1 VTEPLIVT
9 PFDNLRFLAVDDD
22 RAVLELVDA
31 LLRSAGVGSVIKSVS
46 GLGALNILA
55 DQRKRADCII
65 CDHSMPNMTGLE
77 LLRDIRAGKYDYV
90 PRAIHFI
97 MITAHGQE
105 AVVRAAISLDV
116 SGYIVKPISKD
127 SLTKAIHRAFGRP
140 PLALKTSDVYAGVA
154 MPPDP

>member
-1 VTEPLIVT
+1 MSEPLIVT
-9 PFDNLRFLAVDDD
+9 PFDKLRFLAIDDD

-31 LLRSAGVGSVIKSVS
+31 MLRSAGVGSVIKSAS
-46 GLGALNILA
+46 ALGALNILA

-65 CDHSMPNMTGLE
+65 CDHSMPNTTGLE
-77 LLRDIRAGKYDYV
+77 LLRDIRAGKHDYV
-90 PRAIHFI
+90 PRDIHFI

-105 AVVRAAISLDV
+105 AVVRAAVSLDV

-140 PLALKTSDVYAGVA
+140 PLALKAPGDYTGVA